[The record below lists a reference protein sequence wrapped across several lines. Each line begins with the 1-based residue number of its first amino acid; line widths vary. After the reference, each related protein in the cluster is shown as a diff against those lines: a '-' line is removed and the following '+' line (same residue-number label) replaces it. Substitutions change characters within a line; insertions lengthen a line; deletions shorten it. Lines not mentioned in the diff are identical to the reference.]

1 MKSVKMFISKDN
13 NTSSVIINALLISN
27 SFKILF
33 AFWNMILGKQMGGIQ
48 SKIEEHIDSKKEF
61 YELLLDFFENE
72 DEYLSSELINK
83 ISNFKESA
91 YSPIELL

>member
-13 NTSSVIINALLISN
+13 NTSSVIINALFISK

-33 AFWNMILGKQMGGIQ
+33 AFWNMIIGGIQ